1 MSVTTVRTW
10 QKAMDTKKEERKMK
24 VLHEYCFNP
33 FDMLD
38 DEELNNR
45 EERSLEFERAL
56 RNSDIPKRP
65 GLGFVFVNDFGL
77 GGLEDFKCIV
87 ELNCDESLDNI
98 LARFLPNCRTYYDVM
113 LVY

>member
-1 MSVTTVRTW
+1 
-10 QKAMDTKKEERKMK
+10 MK
-24 VLHEYCFNP
+24 VLHAYCFNP

-77 GGLEDFKCIV
+77 GGLEDFKCVV
-87 ELNCDESLDNI
+87 ELDCDESLV

>member
-1 MSVTTVRTW
+1 
-10 QKAMDTKKEERKMK
+10 MK
-24 VLHEYCFNP
+24 VLHAYCFSP

-45 EERSLEFERAL
+45 EERSLEFEKAL

-87 ELNCDESLDNI
+87 EFDCDESLDNI

>member
-1 MSVTTVRTW
+1 
-10 QKAMDTKKEERKMK
+10 MK
-24 VLHEYCFNP
+24 VLHEYCFDP
-33 FDMLD
+33 FGMLD
-38 DEELNNR
+38 EHEALTR
-45 EERSLEFERAL
+45 EHYSLEFERAL
-56 RNSDIPKRP
+56 RNSDIPKHP

-87 ELNCDESLDNI
+87 ELDCDESLV

>member
-1 MSVTTVRTW
+1 
-10 QKAMDTKKEERKMK
+10 MK
-24 VLHEYCFNP
+24 VLHAYCFNP
-33 FDMLD
+33 FDMLERID
-38 DEELNNR
+38 ELNR
-45 EERSLEFERAL
+45 EKRSLEFERAL

-77 GGLEDFKCIV
+77 GGLEDFKCVV
-87 ELNCDESLDNI
+87 ELDCDESLDNI

>member
-1 MSVTTVRTW
+1 
-10 QKAMDTKKEERKMK
+10 MK
-24 VLHEYCFNP
+24 VLHAYCFNP

-77 GGLEDFKCIV
+77 GGLEDFITIV
-87 ELNCDESLDNI
+87 ELDCDESLDNI

>member
-1 MSVTTVRTW
+1 
-10 QKAMDTKKEERKMK
+10 MK
-24 VLHEYCFNP
+24 VLHAYCFNP
-33 FDMLD
+33 YGILCQ
-38 DEELNNR
+38 DEELNR

-87 ELNCDESLDNI
+87 ELNCDESLDNV
-98 LARFLPNCRTYYDVM
+98 LAKFIPDKKDYYDVM